1 MKKHFDHESRKIE
14 EKKSVL
20 SFCFHKIINIKIF
33 SCRLFLLL
41 VNPLLLLLT
50 LKNCISIILT
60 IANASLGSWD
70 KMSKF
75 FKIMA
80 VNTSQN

>member
-33 SCRLFLLL
+33 SSAVFA
-41 VNPLLLLLT
+41 VGKP
-50 LKNCISIILT
+50 II
-60 IANASLGSWD
+60 AASY
-70 KMSKF
+70 SKELYF
-75 FKIMA
+75 NYTNYSKCFTGIMGQK
-80 VNTSQN
+80 V